1 MQRIGAVGVG
11 ALLLLALAAVTAAAP
26 AGDPFSDPTIRKF
39 VSTKL
44 AAMSLKEKIGQMTQL
59 DISYFLQKDK
69 SGNPIAALDTN
80 LLQKV
85 VSQYGIGSIANSP
98 FAAGMLPLTPGGTPV
113 SGFNV
118 TQWIEFTNTIQKIAT
133 GMDNSSVPIL
143 YYVDHVHGANYVY
156 GATIFPHSIGLAAT
170 WNPALVTKA
179 ASIAA
184 KDSRTANLPLV
195 GSPILDVALNPLWPS
210 MYGTFGEDPYLIS
223 QLGVATVLGL
233 QGNTTLSP
241 GGANPTNVASMLKHF
256 IGVGD
261 PISGKAKSTSWI
273 STRMLKR
280 YFSPPFEAA
289 IAAGAPGVMIGPG
302 SINGVPIHA
311 SGDLLQTMLRTS
323 LKFTGVITS
332 GPGGI
337 DDLRTLHHVAPTAE
351 KAVALAVQAGV
362 ELSMN
367 TQDLS
372 FADTLYSLAQ
382 TSPTIQKLIDQAAS
396 DILALKKA
404 LGLFDNPYGSMT
416 NPNIPTVGSNAD
428 GEFAIQVARE
438 SVTLLKNDGILPL
451 NSTYKNIV
459 LSGPTGNTIG
469 GLSGGYTFHK
479 QGASEAEWGA
489 YAFSSTLLLNINQQA
504 PTGSTVGFSLGCNF
518 TACPDVAMADAYNL
532 AQKADLL
539 ILTVGE
545 DSVNTD
551 DGDIESLELSP
562 SQLYLLRNLS
572 SLGKPMVIVLVEG
585 RPRILPQSVIAS
597 ANAIIHAY
605 LPGPQG
611 GQAVAEVLWGITN
624 PSGKL
629 PYTYHART
637 GDIRVPYYHS
647 YSDPGTPLY
656 PFGFGLS
663 FSNFEYS
670 DLTVSSLTVRMG
682 QSVGVSVTVKN
693 TGKVAGMEVVQLY
706 LSDVYASVAPEV
718 KMLRRFTKLNI
729 TAGQSVKVQFTL
741 DESDM
746 SFIGIDDTPTIEAGE
761 FIVSV
766 GGLTASF
773 TVLAPSS
780 AETTTPKASLEDR
793 RHQLFAEYERKK
805 FELGMELKKRIDA
818 LEDDDVHV

>member
-11 ALLLLALAAVTAAAP
+11 ALLLLTLAVAAAAP
-26 AGDPFSDPTIRKF
+26 AGDPFSDPMIRKF
-39 VSTKL
+39 VNTKL

-69 SGNPIAALDTN
+69 SGNPVAALDTN

-113 SGFNV
+113 SGFN
-118 TQWIEFTNTIQKIAT
+118 WIEFTNTIQKIAT
-133 GMDNSSVPIL
+133 GLDNSSVPIL

-156 GATIFPHSIGLAAT
+156 GATLFPHAIGLAAT

-179 ASIAA
+179 AAIAA

-210 MYGTFGEDPYLIS
+210 MYGT
-223 QLGVATVLGL
+223 LGVATVLGL

-280 YFSPPFEAA
+280 YFMPPFEAA
-289 IAAGAPGVMIGPG
+289 IAAGAPSVMIGPG

-382 TSPTIQKLIDQAAS
+382 TSPTIQKLIDQAAG

-451 NSTYKNIV
+451 NSTYKNII

-504 PTGSTVGFSLGCNF
+504 PAGSTVGFSLGCNF
-518 TACPDVAMADAYNL
+518 TDCPEVAMADAYNL

-572 SLGKPMVIVLVEG
+572 SLGKPMIIVLVEG

-670 DLTVSSLTVRMG
+670 DLTVSSLNVRMG

-741 DESDM
+741 DETDM
-746 SFIGIDDTPTIEAGE
+746 SFIGIDDAPTIEPGE
-761 FIVSV
+761 FIVSI

-773 TVLAPSS
+773 NVLAPSS
-780 AETTTPKASLEDR
+780 AETTPTTPKASLEDR

-805 FELGMELKKRIDA
+805 LELGMELKKRIDA